1 MFKILDLF
9 SGIGGFSLGL
19 ENTGG
24 FETAAFCEIDPY
36 ARAVLQK
43 HWPGVPIFEDVREL
57 KADAI
62 EPVHIICGGYP
73 CQPFSQAGKR
83 GGEKDDRH
91 LWPEMHRLVA
101 SIRPRWVIAE
111 NVAGHISMGLDQ
123 VLSDLEGE
131 GYTCWPLVIPACAVD
146 APHRRDRVWV
156 VGHASSAGSQA
167 RGRDRVGTAN
177 GPQGNKEQSEGS
189 SGEAWA
195 MADAKS
201 GLLTGD
207 IGREGQAGGFEGCS
221 EDVADARHARIYERR
236 EPGHAEKEGRQ
247 PRRMVENGVQGRDGA
262 EREAVAD
269 AGSGRHGTT
278 EKEILPRGH
287 GAKYGGEDAADA
299 DSTGRKEQ
307 RGAEPDGEEHEAP
320 ERGGGWLPEP
330 NVGRV
335 AHGVPSRVD
344 RLKALGNAVVPQVVE
359 QIGRAILEAEKA

>member
-1 MFKILDLF
+1 MTLKILDLF

-43 HWPGVPIFEDVREL
+43 HWPGVPIFEDIREL

-62 EPVHIICGGYP
+62 GPVHIICGGYP

-91 LWPEMHRLVA
+91 LWPEMYRLVA

-131 GYTCWPLVIPACAVD
+131 GYTCWPLVIPACAVG
-146 APHRRDRVWV
+146 APHRRDRVWIV
-156 VGHASSAGSQA
+156 
-167 RGRDRVGTAN
+167 
-177 GPQGNKEQSEGS
+177 
-189 SGEAWA
+189 
-195 MADAKS
+195 
-201 GLLTGD
+201 
-207 IGREGQAGGFEGCS
+207 
-221 EDVADARHARIYERR
+221 
-236 EPGHAEKEGRQ
+236 
-247 PRRMVENGVQGRDGA
+247 
-262 EREAVAD
+262 
-269 AGSGRHGTT
+269 
-278 EKEILPRGH
+278 
-287 GAKYGGEDAADA
+287 ADA

-359 QIGRAILEAEKA
+359 QIGWAILEAEKA